1 MKACGLV
8 VEYNPFHNGHVLH
21 ARESREKTG
30 ADVVVAVMSG
40 PFLQRGEP
48 AIVSK
53 WTRAEMALNG
63 GIDLVIELPYAF
75 ATQKAEIFA
84 KGSISLLESLG
95 CDSFC
100 FGSEDGRIEPFIT

>member
-48 AIVSK
+48 AIELIGHRTEGPHGHQQQSP
-53 WTRAEMALNG
+53 TNPTHSSPRTH
-63 GIDLVIELPYAF
+63 LV
-75 ATQKAEIFA
+75 T
-84 KGSISLLESLG
+84 
-95 CDSFC
+95 
-100 FGSEDGRIEPFIT
+100 TV

>member
-21 ARESREKTG
+21 ARESRENTG

-53 WTRAEMALNG
+53 WARAEMALRG

-84 KGSISLLESLG
+84 KGSISLWNTLVATLFALEARMAELNHS
-95 CDSFC
+95 
-100 FGSEDGRIEPFIT
+100 